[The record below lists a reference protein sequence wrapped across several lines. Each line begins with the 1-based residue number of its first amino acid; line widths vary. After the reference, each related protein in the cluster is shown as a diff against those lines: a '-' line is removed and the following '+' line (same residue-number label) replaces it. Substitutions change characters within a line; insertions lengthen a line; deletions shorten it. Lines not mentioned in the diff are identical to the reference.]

1 VVQFGNKG
9 LIMNREEAKAKLLE
23 ANSGNDVYN
32 KGIKNANS
40 RANRIFKAIYDD
52 FESRACKT
60 CEHWFMAITRDKD
73 NNNTETPTCML
84 FAMSD
89 DEYTI
94 FPDKDFGCNKWEKK
108 Q

>member
-1 VVQFGNKG
+1 MNSDRIDELLKQTAYPESVSVRQAMLQVWNELQQDFNK
-9 LIMNREEAKAKLLE
+9 RTC
-23 ANSGNDVYN
+23 
-32 KGIKNANS
+32 
-40 RANRIFKAIYDD
+40 
-52 FESRACKT
+52 ES
-60 CEHWFMAITRDKD
+60 CEHWFMAITRDKN